1 MVAGTH
7 PVRPRGLGYGGGRA
21 EGPGEGSETAL
32 NQIRGVRETIVAL
45 RKIDP
50 QLRKDFNKRARDIA
64 KPIVLEARRR
74 YTQVPLSG
82 MSRRWAPR
90 GRDVFPFTVSG
101 ARKGV
106 RVKIDTSKRLN
117 RGPARPVGIVSVK
130 QVDAA
135 AVIFDMAG
143 KATDNQL
150 ARNLAARWGPPSRV
164 MWPAAEQELPQ
175 VEREM
180 AALVRDTERTIQ
192 AALNRVN

>member
-1 MVAGTH
+1 M
-7 PVRPRGLGYGGGRA
+7 
-21 EGPGEGSETAL
+21 
-32 NQIRGVRETIVAL
+32 AL

-64 KPIVLEARRR
+64 KPIVIAAKRN

-82 MSRRWAPR
+82 MSRRWSQN
-90 GRDVFPFTVSG
+90 GRLKFPFTVPE

-106 RVKIDTSKRLN
+106 RIKIDTSRRLN

-130 QVDAA
+130 QINPA

-180 AALVRDTERTIQ
+180 AALVRDTERTIE